1 LIIKNL
7 SRKSQTGQLIKYICR
22 YISNPEKQKGNSQF
36 MIRHNLKEKTI
47 EAIIKEYKINNE
59 RRIYKRKDQVEVFH
73 TILSWSHKDAK
84 YIDDKMLTA
93 ISKEY
98 IRLRNDKA
106 LFLICKHENTKS
118 THLHICSS
126 GNYIN
131 GLGARLSHAQF
142 NQLKKDL
149 TLFQIKH
156 YPNLIHSLPQHSKPR
171 QLREQAKPPLERFHA
186 HKAGLTATLGLIVEK
201 SKSFDA
207 FLAHLS
213 EKGLHPYYR
222 GKDQTLSGITGP
234 DNRKYRL
241 STLGIKE
248 KVEELKATSER
259 QKRELEEIKDIRE
272 RQEDR
277 EREIDEERDYD
288 EDNLPES
295 DREEHEIEKEIPDEE
310 SSSEEIE
317 HEYE

>member
-7 SRKSQTGQLIKYICR
+7 SRKSQTGQLVKYICR
-22 YISNPEKQKGNSQF
+22 YIANPEKQKGNSQF
-36 MIRHNLKEKTI
+36 MIRHNLKEKNI
-47 EAIIKEYKINNE
+47 DGIINEFKINNE
-59 RRIYKRKDQVEVFH
+59 RRIYKRRDQVEVFH

-84 YIDDKMLTA
+84 QIDDKMLTA

-98 IRLRNDKA
+98 IRLRGDNA

-156 YPNLIHSLPQHSKPR
+156 YPNLIHSLPQHDKSGQLHEHSKP
-171 QLREQAKPPLERFHA
+171 PFERFHT
-186 HKAGLTATLGLIVEK
+186 HKAELAVTLGLIAEK

-207 FLAHLS
+207 LLAFLS
-213 EKGLHPYYR
+213 EKGLQPYYR
-222 GKDQTLSGITGP
+222 KKDQVLSGITGP

-241 STLGIKE
+241 STLGVKE
-248 KVEELKATSER
+248 KIEELKATSER
-259 QKRELEEIKDIRE
+259 QKRELEEIKGIRE

-277 EREIDEERDYD
+277 EREIDEEQDYD
-288 EDNLPES
+288 EDNSSES
-295 DREEHEIEKEIPDEE
+295 EREEHEIEKEIPDEE

-317 HEYE
+317 HEYD